1 MTKKQ
6 TDVKPKETN
15 PKQKDS
21 YIYCGPNLGMK
32 LPTFTILLG
41 NNPKILEKELKEC
54 KSIEKLIVPVKE
66 FPEIKENI
74 LIVGTKENIYYRDIL
89 EYLKGSDK

>member
-1 MTKKQ
+1 MTKKK
-6 TDVKPKETN
+6 TSTKSKEVKE
-15 PKQKDS
+15 KQKDS

-32 LPTFTILLG
+32 LPSFTILIG

-66 FPEIKENI
+66 FPKIKENI
-74 LIVGTKENIYYRDIL
+74 LISGTKENIYYRDIL